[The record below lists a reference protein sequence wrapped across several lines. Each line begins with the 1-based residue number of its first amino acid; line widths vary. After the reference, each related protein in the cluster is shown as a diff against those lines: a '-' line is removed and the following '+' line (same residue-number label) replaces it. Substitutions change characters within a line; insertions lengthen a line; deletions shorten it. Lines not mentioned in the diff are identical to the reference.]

1 MPMRYL
7 PALTDALN
15 DPHVPVPTSRV
26 DADEHVMLNHHI
38 RVDEIKQ
45 ALLDC
50 ALRYGP
56 GVARIVENLW
66 VSSLLEVEQEARR
79 LMQLAQRY
87 GTARLEAA
95 CQRAL
100 YYRRDKTEAIVS
112 WILDKALDRFPLNPY
127 TDIRGQFRFSLQ
139 SLNPEDQDNVQS
151 RIPRENLSE

>member
-1 MPMRYL
+1 MNIHTHGERCV
-7 PALTDALN
+7 DQ
-15 DPHVPVPTSRV
+15 TS
-26 DADEHVMLNHHI
+26 ETEWIL
-38 RVDEIKQ
+38 KQ

-50 ALRYGP
+50 AQRYGP

-66 VSSLLEVEQEARR
+66 VASLLEVEQEAHR

-100 YYRRDKTEAIVS
+100 YYRQDKTEAIVG

-127 TDIRGQFRFSLQ
+127 TDIRGEFRFSLKPLD
-139 SLNPEDQDNVQS
+139 SEDQDNVES